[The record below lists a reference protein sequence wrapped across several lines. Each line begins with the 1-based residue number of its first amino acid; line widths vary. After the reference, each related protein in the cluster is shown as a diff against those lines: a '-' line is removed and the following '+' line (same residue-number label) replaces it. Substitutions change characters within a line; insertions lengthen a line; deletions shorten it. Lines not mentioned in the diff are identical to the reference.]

1 MKPIVCVRHEDTDTL
16 GVAMPVFE
24 REGAEV
30 RIVDAWNPSVEWD
43 GMWKEASGIVVFGG
57 EMNADATDHHPYLA
71 SERDLLGTAVD
82 MNVPVLGVCLG
93 GQLLARALGAEVT
106 HAPVRELGFAAIHPT
121 EAAADDP
128 LLSVLADGDRM
139 FEWHKDTFAIPED
152 AVLLAT
158 GDHVTNQ
165 AFRYGD
171 RAWGIQFH
179 PEVTASNLELWFG
192 MVEDRLEPE
201 WGRRPDDLRDEVHR
215 LIPAQLKRA
224 AVFFKRFADLV
235 REGA

>member
-1 MKPIVCVRHEDTDTL
+1 MKPIVCVRHEDSDTM
-16 GVAMPVFE
+16 GVAIPIFE

-30 RIVDAWNPSVEWD
+30 RIVDAWRPDNEWD
-43 GMWKEASGIVVFGG
+43 RMWKDAAGIVVFGG
-57 EMNADATDHHPYLA
+57 EMNADATDDHPYLA
-71 SERDLLGTAVD
+71 DERDLLGTAVD
-82 MNVPVLGVCLG
+82 MAVPVLGVCLG

-121 EAAADDP
+121 AAAADDP
-128 LLSVLADGDRM
+128 LLSVLADGDRL

-165 AFRYGD
+165 AYRYGD

-192 MVEDRLEPE
+192 MVEDRIEPD
-201 WGRRPDDLRDEVHR
+201 WGRDPGELREEVRTLLPRQHD
-215 LIPAQLKRA
+215 RA
-224 AVFFKRFADLV
+224 GAFFKRFADLV
-235 REGA
+235 LEG

>member
-1 MKPIVCVRHEDTDTL
+1 VHFTPMRPIVCVRHEDTDTL

-30 RIVDAWNPSVEWD
+30 RVVDAWNPATEWD

-57 EMNADATDHHPYLA
+57 EMSADATDHHPYLA
-71 SERDLLGTAVD
+71 NERDLLGTAVD

-128 LLSVLADGDRM
+128 LLSVLADGDQM
-139 FEWHKDTFAIPED
+139 FEWHKDTFAIPQD

-158 GDHVTNQ
+158 GDRVRNQ
-165 AFRYGD
+165 A
-171 RAWGIQFH
+171 
-179 PEVTASNLELWFG
+179 
-192 MVEDRLEPE
+192 
-201 WGRRPDDLRDEVHR
+201 
-215 LIPAQLKRA
+215 
-224 AVFFKRFADLV
+224 
-235 REGA
+235 